1 MKQHFSN
8 WINNLNGIRRELDYK
23 TPALKLGAAAMA
35 MIMITSTWYSQRWS
49 CYNNCCRLSYCYC
62 HHQNKL
68 GLNYTSFDEDGSL
81 IEWWRTI
88 SSDIDIVAQF
98 QANVSSA
105 WHHINW
111 AVPVPS
117 LATPSKYK
125 NLGESW
131 RIFKHPRT
139 FRGKFQSSWECSGT
153 FPTGSAGA
161 DFHNANNRRNS
172 ESINT
177 FVMRYLR
184 FSGVVVNS
192 SRWHSSC
199 GGWSDNA
206 PQQSR
211 FSAGFSQRKHEM
223 MRRSEAWLVVLVCW
237 QILLLCDS
245 AFYHVSPRA
254 R

>member
-1 MKQHFSN
+1 MGWGCQVTPSLERPENLTAASAAVGRPMNIKKKCNQWLKQHFSY

-98 QANVSSA
+98 QANVSFA
-105 WHHINW
+105 WHHNNW

-139 FRGKFQSSWECSGT
+139 FRGN
-153 FPTGSAGA
+153 P
-161 DFHNANNRRNS
+161 
-172 ESINT
+172 
-177 FVMRYLR
+177 
-184 FSGVVVNS
+184 
-192 SRWHSSC
+192 
-199 GGWSDNA
+199 
-206 PQQSR
+206 SR
-211 FSAGFSQRKHEM
+211 FSPVENVLGRFRLDRLVLIFTMQTIGGIQS
-223 MRRSEAWLVVLVCW
+223 RSTHLWCAIWDSLVLW
-237 QILLLCDS
+237 
-245 AFYHVSPRA
+245 
-254 R
+254 